1 MEVGKAGGMS
11 DGLDYVRSFSLFVNF
26 FLSTG
31 SWIYEIV
38 NFCSDLSQSGLD
50 LC

>member
-1 MEVGKAGGMS
+1 MMDLAMLEV
-11 DGLDYVRSFSLFVNF
+11 YSFLQF
-26 FLSTG
+26 FSLSTG
-31 SWIYEIV
+31 SCIYEIV